1 VGDPQTPA
9 FAVEQRE
16 GLIDFWTVY
25 EQLAERLPESP
36 MEAALHQPETAP
48 FLQADLGEILIEQTK
63 RSRLLVRQAI
73 ADGDWQPYINN
84 ARELGARF
92 LAVGASFSTWY
103 AVVRVF
109 HARVMPALVD
119 AYVAQPARLKRA
131 LAAMAGFVDFSTCLI
146 AEQYAELNEYDL
158 TVHKKIEA
166 TLEHRTHQLE
176 DSNRDLEAFSY
187 SVAHDLRAPLR
198 AMNGFA
204 QILLEDYPTHLEPEA
219 VGYLQ
224 KIQANAMRMGS
235 LIDALLGLSRLSRSQ
250 LQLQPVDLTAL
261 ARAVVAQLVVSEP
274 SRVVD
279 VTVDAGLHAIADTRL
294 MRVVFDNLIG
304 NAWKFT
310 RKQPE
315 PRITIGSTEGR
326 TFFVRDNGA
335 GFDMGHA
342 GKLFTP
348 FERMHTTSEFPG
360 TGIGLATVQR
370 IIHRH
375 RGRIWVKAQPNAGA
389 TFFFTLAP

>member
-1 VGDPQTPA
+1 
-9 FAVEQRE
+9 
-16 GLIDFWTVY
+16 
-25 EQLAERLPESP
+25 
-36 MEAALHQPETAP
+36 
-48 FLQADLGEILIEQTK
+48 
-63 RSRLLVRQAI
+63 
-73 ADGDWQPYINN
+73 
-84 ARELGARF
+84 
-92 LAVGASFSTWY
+92 
-103 AVVRVF
+103 
-109 HARVMPALVD
+109 
-119 AYVAQPARLKRA
+119 
-131 LAAMAGFVDFSTCLI
+131 
-146 AEQYAELNEYDL
+146 
-158 TVHKKIEA
+158 
-166 TLEHRTHQLE
+166 
-176 DSNRDLEAFSY
+176 
-187 SVAHDLRAPLR
+187 
-198 AMNGFA
+198 
-204 QILLEDYPTHLEPEA
+204 
-219 VGYLQ
+219 
-224 KIQANAMRMGS
+224 MGS

-261 ARAVVAQLVVSEP
+261 ARAVVAQLVVSDP

-315 PRITIGSTEGR
+315 PRITVGCTDGR